1 MCVPDFIFQNNLK
14 VTRNAPSFKAGDLI
28 YSSFLFFRGNG
39 IKNLVKAMYSVIYP
53 GN

>member
-28 YSSFLFFRGNG
+28 FFFPFFRGNS
-39 IKNLVKAMYSVIYP
+39 IKNLVKTMYSVIYP